1 MKRWMLV
8 SRFRSSH
15 IFAATSDANFGIK
28 GTLALDDS
36 SAPFEPEVRNRCCS
50 NMSANFGF
58 GALVAAAAIA
68 IAAQSMAPAAAQD
81 YPARPITLIV
91 PQAPGGGND
100 AIARILADT
109 MTRGLGQQIIVE
121 NRPGAGGTLGTRQFA
136 KSAPD
141 GYSLVMGSTGTI
153 AMAPSVY
160 PNVGY
165 DPRKDFAP
173 IGLIAKS
180 AIVLVVGPSVP
191 ARSVQ
196 ELIALGKKEPGK
208 LTYGSGGV
216 GSGNHLFGALFASM
230 ADIKMTHVPFRGANP
245 AINDVMGGHV
255 GMIFSSLPP
264 TLGNIKS
271 GALRA
276 LALGSLQRSPILPDL
291 PTIDESGLRG
301 FEAQQVYGLLAP
313 AGTPARIVKRLNAAL
328 QDALT
333 SDLVKTRIAADGAEP
348 APGSP
353 EDYAQDI
360 DREESKWSKVVE
372 DAGAKAP

>member
-1 MKRWMLV
+1 MIAFTRQLCDPTGRPPVKRWML
-8 SRFRSSH
+8 
-15 IFAATSDANFGIK
+15 IT
-28 GTLALDDS
+28 
-36 SAPFEPEVRNRCCS
+36 
-50 NMSANFGF
+50 
-58 GALVAAAAIA
+58 VAVVA

-81 YPARPITLIV
+81 YPTRPITLIV

-109 MTRGLGQQIIVE
+109 MTRGLSQQIIVE
-121 NRPGAGGTLGTRQFA
+121 NRLGAGGTLGTRQLA

-141 GYSLVMGSTGTI
+141 GYTLVMGSTGTI

-173 IGLIAKS
+173 IGLIARS

-191 ARSVQ
+191 ARTVQ

-276 LALGSLQRSPILPDL
+276 LAIGSQQRSPILPDL

-301 FEAQQVYGLLAP
+301 FEAQQVYGLLAS
-313 AGTPARIVKRLNAAL
+313 AGTPAPIVKRLNAAL
-328 QDALT
+328 QEALT
-333 SDLVKTRIAADGAEP
+333 SELVKTRIAADGAES

-353 EDYAQDI
+353 DDYVRDI
-360 DREESKWSKVVE
+360 DREETKWSKVVE
-372 DAGAKAP
+372 EAGAKAP